1 MEFRFTCLPVNRI
14 EISDNIAAGNQRL
27 HHHVYGCVYVVI
39 NTWILSKNSILCH
52 SPGSAKNGVDAE
64 FGLTT
69 LARKHSGEWGMY
81 EATKGDRVDL
91 YLLY

>member
-1 MEFRFTCLPVNRI
+1 MESRFACLPVKRI

-27 HHHVYGCVYVVI
+27 HHHVYGCVYVVK
-39 NTWILSKNSILCH
+39 NTWNLSKNPILGH
-52 SPGSAKNGVDAE
+52 SCGSGKNGIGTE
-64 FGLTT
+64 FGLTI
-69 LARKHSGEWGMY
+69 LARKHSGDCGMY